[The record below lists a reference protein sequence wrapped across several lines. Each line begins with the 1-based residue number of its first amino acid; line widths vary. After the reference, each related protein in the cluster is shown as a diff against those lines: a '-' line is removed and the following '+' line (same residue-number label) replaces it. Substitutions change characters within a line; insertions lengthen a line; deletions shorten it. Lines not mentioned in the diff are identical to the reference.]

1 MFISDLAYMVMKP
14 LAKGV
19 TTIAKN
25 TSEVVS
31 GSDVGKYLL
40 GGIVVVIGGIIY
52 LTQKDDTTSIYN
64 KD

>member
-19 TTIAKN
+19 TIIAKN
-25 TSEVVS
+25 TSEVAS
-31 GSDVGKYLL
+31 DSDVGKYLL
-40 GGIVVVIGGIIY
+40 GGIVIGGIIY

>member
-31 GSDVGKYLL
+31 DSDVGKYLL
-40 GGIVVVIGGIIY
+40 GGIVVICYAAYKITDRICRS
-52 LTQKDDTTSIYN
+52 TN
-64 KD
+64 KEDK

>member
-31 GSDVGKYLL
+31 DSEVGKYLW
-40 GGIVVVIGGIIY
+40 GGIVVIGGIIY
-52 LTQKDDTTSIYN
+52 LIQKDDTTSIYN

>member
-1 MFISDLAYMVMKP
+1 MKP
-14 LAKGV
+14 LTKGV
-19 TTIAKN
+19 TIIAKN

-31 GSDVGKYLL
+31 DSDVGKYLL
-40 GGIVVVIGGIIY
+40 GGIVVIGGIIY

>member
-19 TTIAKN
+19 TIIAKN
-25 TSEVVS
+25 TSEVAS
-31 GSDVGKYLL
+31 DSDVSKYIF
-40 GGIVVVIGGIIY
+40 GGIVLIGGIIY
-52 LTQKDDTTSIYN
+52 LSQKDDTTSIYN

>member
-19 TTIAKN
+19 TIISKN
-25 TSEVVS
+25 TSEVAS
-31 GSDVGKYLL
+31 DSDVGKYIF
-40 GGIVVVIGGIIY
+40 GGIVLIGGIIY
-52 LTQKDDTTSIYN
+52 LSHKDDTTSIYN